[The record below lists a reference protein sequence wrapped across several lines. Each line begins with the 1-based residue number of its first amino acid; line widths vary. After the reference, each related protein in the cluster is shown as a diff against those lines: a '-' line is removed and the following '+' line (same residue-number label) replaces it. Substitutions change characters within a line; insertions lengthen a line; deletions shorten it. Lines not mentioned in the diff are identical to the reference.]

1 MEGLLRLFCALRS
14 RNSGGVVDRFLLQRQ
29 HLCRFGAKPLTMAF
43 TLGSLLLA
51 SILFVN
57 AIAVLN
63 EQRFLSKST

>member
-1 MEGLLRLFCALRS
+1 
-14 RNSGGVVDRFLLQRQ
+14 
-29 HLCRFGAKPLTMAF
+29 MAF

-63 EQRFLSKST
+63 EQRFLSKSTQSACANWPAGGGRH